1 MWARIRHEYAD
12 GATTELEVG
21 TDSPAYPDA
30 AAECVAR
37 VLDMWRAACCEGGDD
52 DD

>member
-1 MWARIRHEYAD
+1 MWARITHTWEN
-12 GATTELEVG
+12 GSETELEVG

-37 VLDMWRAACCEGGDD
+37 VLDLYRATCQGESDE
-52 DD
+52 